1 MDELLDA
8 IEKNRKVL
16 KHQFYFRLTVF
27 IVSVICFST
36 LQLLKHNKI
45 A

>member
-27 IVSVICFST
+27 IVSVSNFAH
-36 LQLLKHNKI
+36 LKPL
-45 A
+45 